1 MEQPLKP
8 LSLTKILIHS
18 GFGAYGSF
26 SDEFYQEFIQ
36 TYDIDFRS
44 LPSYDP
50 DHNDN
55 EHISSR
61 YDPRLI
67 DIFEK
72 LGKDRCFEKIPERPY
87 RRSSLRI
94 VEIPTML
101 LDAFYISAYDGAER
115 IWCNISKKYKDVFLD
130 ALNRHQ
136 TSPVTLSP
144 SKLVVKRLEAPCQNI
159 PDIQHKLDEIAQC
172 ETFLTENNIHFV

>member
-1 MEQPLKP
+1 MKTFL
-8 LSLTKILIHS
+8 LLTKILIHR
-18 GFGAYGSF
+18 GHGGYGSF
-26 SDEFYQEFIQ
+26 SGEFYHEFAR
-36 TYDIDFRS
+36 TYGIDFKS

-50 DHNDN
+50 FHDVKHQN

-72 LGKDRCFEKIPERPY
+72 LGKDRCFEKIPEQPY
-87 RRSSLRI
+87 RTSSLTI

-101 LDAFYISAYDGAER
+101 LDAFYISDYDGAEW

-130 ALNRHQ
+130 ALN
-136 TSPVTLSP
+136 TEK
-144 SKLVVKRLEAPCQNI
+144 KLPT
-159 PDIQHKLDEIAQC
+159 IQHKLDEITQC
-172 ETFLTENNIHFV
+172 ENFLTENDIYFV